1 MKKPFCYV
9 QYPYSM
15 IIFANF
21 IDFIIYSAG
30 IFVFLQFHL
39 LLVVL
44 YVFYIL
50 FLYYRLFSSSCVHC
64 YYYGKRCAFGRGKLC
79 SFFFKKGDP
88 KKFLTNK
95 ITWKSIIPDFLVFL
109 IPMIFGIVKLVQDF
123 NWLLLFIIVF
133 AFGFVGFL
141 GNALVRSSYA
151 CKYCKQKE
159 LGCPAEQLFNKS

>member
-1 MKKPFCYV
+1 MKKITCHE
-9 QYPYSM
+9 QYPIFFV
-15 IIFANF
+15 IIANLV
-21 IDFIIYSAG
+21 DFIIYAAG
-30 IFVFLQFHL
+30 IFVLLKFHWI
-39 LLVVL
+39 LVVI
-44 YVFYIL
+44 YIIYIL

-64 YYYGKRCAFGRGKLC
+64 YYYGKLCAFGRGKLC

-88 KKFLTNK
+88 NKFLTMK

-109 IPMIFGIVKLVQDF
+109 IPMLFGIIKLIQDF

-141 GNALVRSSYA
+141 GNAIVRGSYA
-151 CKYCKQKE
+151 CKYCKQRE